1 MSRQNSREIS
11 NINVTLNGHEVGIER
26 SINENAPFSDVKVL
40 LLKGADGG
48 VIDQQQ
54 SDWSQSDNTKVDY
67 IKNKPT
73 LGTASA
79 LDVPES
85 GNASTDEVVKG
96 DDTRLT
102 DSRTANGGMADNVG
116 HKLKISDGTNEVEF
130 NGSTN
135 VTFKSLDIRV
145 QVTTSDWASV
155 VDADGYY
162 RKTIYLL
169 NNQYM
174 DTYFKTSVRLTGSD
188 DSTLPTAEQIAA
200 YNLIDIFDMPLS
212 LSTNVLTLKA
222 KTKPTNGFYIKVS
235 GTSITA
241 SA

>member
-1 MSRQNSREIS
+1 MSRQNSREVSSLEVTRNGSEIE
-11 NINVTLNGHEVGIER
+11 INAFGNGTK
-26 SINENAPFSDVKVL
+26 PFDDVKVL

-54 SDWSQSDNTKVDY
+54 TDWDQDDNTKVDY
-67 IKNKPT
+67 LKNKPT

-116 HKLKISDGTNEVEF
+116 HKLTISDGTNEVEF

-188 DSTLPTAEQIAA
+188 DSTPPTAAQIAA